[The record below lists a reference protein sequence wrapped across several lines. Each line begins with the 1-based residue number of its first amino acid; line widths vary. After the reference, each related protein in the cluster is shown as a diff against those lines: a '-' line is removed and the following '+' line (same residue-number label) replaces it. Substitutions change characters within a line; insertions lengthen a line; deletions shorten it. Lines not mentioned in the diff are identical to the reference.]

1 MTKVEAYRLLKQL
14 VEEHGAEFTQF
25 LAEIEGHLSDE
36 DFKQLRLIVGGVMGQ
51 GHYEALVAI
60 SNEMPELT
68 PQWLERIR

>member
-1 MTKVEAYRLLKQL
+1 MTKVEAYTQLKRL
-14 VEEHGAEFTQF
+14 VEQHGAEFNQF